1 MKRAWMFSEI
11 QEDLMLYL
19 LVHIPLTRQCIISSH
34 RQYTYMTVTVSL
46 SESDYKLVQIL
57 KARDDVSSDQEVIHK
72 YLSEAIDPTEAEII
86 AELMEQMNEP
96 DEPSGEETLQ
106 GIL

>member
-1 MKRAWMFSEI
+1 
-11 QEDLMLYL
+11 
-19 LVHIPLTRQCIISSH
+19 
-34 RQYTYMTVTVSL
+34 MTATVSL

-57 KARDDVSSDQEVIHK
+57 KARDDASSDQEVIHK

-96 DEPSGEETLQ
+96 DEPLDEETIRGIEAGLEDIRQ
-106 GIL
+106 GRYRPLRDIAGDLGI